1 LFAHCLDELSNE
13 GSPTIFRQGS
23 LAYILSLYSC
33 RLCHRRVAST
43 TTTGRT
49 ATRRD
54 GRRWIRSL
62 VTLSQQER
70 HSMDIIV
77 SRNRSQQRHSTSR
90 ARLYC
95 CLRTYVIGRTTDVPC
110 DDKGT
115 AASPRQ
121 PAEQIQIDRSI
132 PLAGKS
138 SPGYQHFRR
147 VDFRRS
153 VSACD
158 Y

>member
-1 LFAHCLDELSNE
+1 VIVPLIVGSSNVVK
-13 GSPTIFRQGS
+13 ICRQGPLPYISS
-23 LAYILSLYSC
+23 LCSC
-33 RLCHRRVAST
+33 RLCHRRMAST
-43 TTTGRT
+43 TTAGRT

-62 VTLSQQER
+62 VALSQLER
-70 HSMDIIV
+70 HSMDVIV
-77 SRNRSQQRHSTSR
+77 SRNRSQQWHSTSQ
-90 ARLYC
+90 AHLYC

-110 DDKGT
+110 DDKGA

-138 SPGYQHFRR
+138 SPEYQHFRR
-147 VDFRRS
+147 VGFRRS
-153 VSACD
+153 LSACD
-158 Y
+158 